1 MKLPSKR
8 RMYCKYCKKHTI
20 HEVIIVKPGKRGK
33 LTAGSR
39 RKLWNIEHG
48 YGSTPY
54 PMFEHAK
61 RKVKN
66 VKRYNVIYRCTV
78 CKKAQVQRRGKK
90 AKKVEIIAK

>member
-1 MKLPSKR
+1 MKLPSKVNR
-8 RMYCKYCKKHTI
+8 YCPYCRKHTL
-20 HEVIIVKPGKRGK
+20 HEVILVRPGKRGK
-33 LTAGSR
+33 LTKGSR

-66 VKRYNVIYRCTV
+66 VKRYNVIYKCTV
-78 CKKAQVQRRGKK
+78 CGKATPQSRGKK
-90 AKKVEIIAK
+90 ARKVEIVAK